1 MRRIKTVP
9 RSDSKLRS
17 HSSLMEC
24 KEIAGYPPPPPPPF
38 LRILSGIPCSSLEP
52 ITTPIWKEALQ
63 D

>member
-1 MRRIKTVP
+1 MRKTKTVP
-9 RSDSKLRS
+9 RRDSKLRS

-24 KEIAGYPPPPPPPF
+24 KEIAGYPPPPPF

-63 D
+63 E